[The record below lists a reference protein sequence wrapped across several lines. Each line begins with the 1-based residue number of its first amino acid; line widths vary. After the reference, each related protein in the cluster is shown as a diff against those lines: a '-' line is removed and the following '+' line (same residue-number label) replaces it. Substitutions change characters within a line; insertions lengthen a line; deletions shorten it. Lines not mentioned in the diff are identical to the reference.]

1 MDIILKQSVPNLG
14 EPNEMVKVR
23 PGYFRNFLLPKGMA
37 ILATESAK
45 KVLAEDIKQR
55 AHKQVKLMKAAQDI
69 ADSLKDVVIQ
79 IGAKVGESGKIFGS
93 VNNIQLADALKKK
106 GYDIDK
112 KMITLP
118 EDHIKMIG
126 TYVADISLSKDVKF
140 QLNFEVVGE

>member
-14 EPNEMVKVR
+14 ELDEMVKVK
-23 PGYFRNFLLPKGMA
+23 PGYFRNYLLPKGLA
-37 ILATESAK
+37 ILATEPAK
-45 KVLAEDIKQR
+45 KMLAETIKQK
-55 AHKQVKLMKAAQDI
+55 AHKQKKLVMEAQQI

-93 VNNIQLADALKKK
+93 VNNIQLADALKAK
-106 GYDIDK
+106 GYDIDR

-126 TYVADISLSKDVKF
+126 TYVADIALNKDVKF

>member
-23 PGYFRNFLLPKGMA
+23 PGYFRNYLLPKGMA
-37 ILATESAK
+37 VLATDSAK
-45 KVLAEDIKQR
+45 KMLAESVKQQ
-55 AHKQVKLMKAAQDI
+55 AHKQKKLVMEAQQI

-93 VNNIQLADALKKK
+93 VNNIQIADALKKK
-106 GYDIDK
+106 GFDIDR

-118 EDHIKMIG
+118 EDHIKMVG
-126 TYVADISLSKDVKF
+126 TYVADIALNKDVKF
-140 QLNFEVVGE
+140 QLHFEVVGE